1 MNCAFPDEVSCCIY
15 PFIHLLFVDL
25 SSHHLCHPFIYP
37 SIHFSI
43 YSSITLSIHPFLYLS
58 IHFSI
63 YSSISLSIHPLLYLF
78 IHFFIY
84 PSISLS
90 IHPFLYLFIHFSI
103 YPFISLF
110 FQSVREELLEE
121 QESENILGLASLID
135 SSDNKTLALS
145 HVGKNQDGS

>member
-63 YSSISLSIHPLLYLF
+63 FIHFSIYSSIT
-78 IHFFIY
+78 
-84 PSISLS
+84 LS
-90 IHPFLYLFIHFSI
+90 IHPFLYLSIHFSI
-103 YPFISLF
+103 SF

-145 HVGKNQDGS
+145 HVGRNQDGS